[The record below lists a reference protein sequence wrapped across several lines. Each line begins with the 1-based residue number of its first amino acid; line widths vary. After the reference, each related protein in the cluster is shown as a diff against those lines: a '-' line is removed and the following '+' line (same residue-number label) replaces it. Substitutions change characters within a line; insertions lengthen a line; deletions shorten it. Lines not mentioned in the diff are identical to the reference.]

1 MCSPFLT
8 FLLFFIMK
16 FVFLLFP
23 HICLINYQIC
33 NRILTNQKYELFC
46 IYLFRNLVRYFFIKL
61 AKAGFT
67 SDKVIVFT
75 TSINLFELN
84 PFAKNCFIVLQNV
97 LLSLTFLTQRFCKM
111 PLFLKGF
118 FYKCSQRS
126 FAIFYN
132 FSVSSFVKIVSDL
145 KQRMIDLLNYFVI

>member
-1 MCSPFLT
+1 MCDQLYFLCLSKVWSMLRHGIVDRVQNKECYFMCSPFLT

-16 FVFLLFP
+16 FVFLSFP

-67 SDKVIVFT
+67 SDKCIVFT

-97 LLSLTFLTQRFCKM
+97 LLSLTFLTQTFCKI

-118 FYKCSQRS
+118 F
-126 FAIFYN
+126 
-132 FSVSSFVKIVSDL
+132 
-145 KQRMIDLLNYFVI
+145 